1 MKKFHLYSI
10 AQAKSLCLLFT
21 FLIVTS
27 SAFAQKIQLNGA
39 QVPSFDASL
48 SNQFSEY
55 QVFQI
60 GTRALASDFQ
70 QEENFQLDLRLGDQ
84 YHWEINLTPSQI
96 ISPNYRE
103 IIGTENGPVILPKRK
118 IIAYTGYLQG
128 TELESRL
135 TLDNGWIMGFVTISN
150 GQKIYIE
157 PLGNLQSIVTD
168 NQYIVY
174 SGNAVLNSSNG
185 SCGAIEA
192 SSRAPIHEDHSND
205 PSNDPVQLTNTN
217 CKEVDFSVASS
228 FDMINGFHNSPQLV
242 LNHIISIT
250 NMMQTYF
257 EFSSLEYLLN
267 ENYVSSS
274 AEADPFDGAV
284 GASTDDLLPGFQ
296 SWAQNSGIF
305 SEHDVAQVWTARNIT
320 GCGSNFGLIGCAYV
334 NVICNNFR
342 YNICEDWR
350 PTDIQALSVLS
361 AHELGHNWNCVHEDA
376 GAAPL
381 NIMSGTIATSAIGFG
396 PNSMAKILNTA
407 DNSSCL
413 SGCDGPPEP
422 PMANCPAQADFP
434 FQEWIEDVTIGTLS
448 NLGSGK
454 FIDFSD
460 AGYSDFTDLESAP
473 NDRADLVEYTFNA
486 GFSGPNP
493 GDFWTAFIDY
503 NQNNIFDLPEEE
515 VIRSQGTSISGS
527 FSIPINAFNGTKIL
541 RIILSKDGFSG
552 PCENPA
558 FGEVEDYLFEIGGS
572 IITPPA
578 NDPDLTIGN
587 LIVDNQG
594 ETETIVGYSIDFS
607 NLGLSTTGAFR
618 LGVILSEDNQLDDDD
633 LFVGEIPTGNFT
645 PGLTVE
651 DVPGSFNLEGVS
663 PGNYFLFFK
672 IDTDEVVT
680 ESDETNNILVRNFTV
695 TGETPPTDLADLTIS
710 NLTVSSQA
718 NVGLIVGYTIDI
730 SNIGTITTGDFS
742 LGVFLSED
750 NQLSGNDLFVGE
762 IPTGNF
768 EPGSTFSDVFGA
780 FNLEG
785 VAPGSYSLIFK
796 VDKDDVE
803 TESNENNNILVRNF
817 TVIGDNTG
825 DEIDLELSMS
835 ASVTEPDQFSK
846 SRITLTLFNNSS
858 NQATNIVSRFN
869 FSSDYVFAGDGS
881 ISISGGGTFSIGN
894 GNWAIPSLSGGQT
907 ATVSFDLFTL
917 SGDFNPCAEV
927 ASVDQQDV
935 DSTPGN
941 GQCPN
946 AFEDDEANLNS
957 VSPPS
962 ETVDIAVT
970 LEVTNETPELFT
982 KIGYQ
987 VTVQNLGS
995 ETATGVVVDF
1005 DYGAQDSPS
1014 ALALVNN
1021 PNPDYND
1028 WEGIWTIGTLA
1039 PGEARTFELEVFVL
1053 ATASPS
1059 TTLFAELS
1067 ELNES
1072 DTNFSN
1078 DISETTIFIND
1089 GATLNEADNPTNAN
1103 LRRPDLSLDNLFPNP
1118 ALDKVTLAINNQKE
1132 TNQVPLQIFDA
1143 FGKNIYNK
1151 EILLEKRMNFLTINT
1166 TEFSEGVY
1174 LVVLPD
1180 GSHRN
1185 LVKRFIKMR

>member
-1 MKKFHLYSI
+1 M
-10 AQAKSLCLLFT
+10 
-21 FLIVTS
+21 
-27 SAFAQKIQLNGA
+27 
-39 QVPSFDASL
+39 
-48 SNQFSEY
+48 
-55 QVFQI
+55 
-60 GTRALASDFQ
+60 
-70 QEENFQLDLRLGDQ
+70 
-84 YHWEINLTPSQI
+84 
-96 ISPNYRE
+96 
-103 IIGTENGPVILPKRK
+103 
-118 IIAYTGYLQG
+118 
-128 TELESRL
+128 
-135 TLDNGWIMGFVTISN
+135 
-150 GQKIYIE
+150 
-157 PLGNLQSIVTD
+157 
-168 NQYIVY
+168 
-174 SGNAVLNSSNG
+174 
-185 SCGAIEA
+185 
-192 SSRAPIHEDHSND
+192 
-205 PSNDPVQLTNTN
+205 
-217 CKEVDFSVASS
+217 
-228 FDMINGFHNSPQLV
+228 
-242 LNHIISIT
+242 
-250 NMMQTYF
+250 
-257 EFSSLEYLLN
+257 
-267 ENYVSSS
+267 
-274 AEADPFDGAV
+274 
-284 GASTDDLLPGFQ
+284 
-296 SWAQNSGIF
+296 
-305 SEHDVAQVWTARNIT
+305 
-320 GCGSNFGLIGCAYV
+320 
-334 NVICNNFR
+334 
-342 YNICEDWR
+342 
-350 PTDIQALSVLS
+350 
-361 AHELGHNWNCVHEDA
+361 
-376 GAAPL
+376 
-381 NIMSGTIATSAIGFG
+381 
-396 PNSMAKILNTA
+396 
-407 DNSSCL
+407 
-413 SGCDGPPEP
+413 
-422 PMANCPAQADFP
+422 
-434 FQEWIEDVTIGTLS
+434 
-448 NLGSGK
+448 
-454 FIDFSD
+454 
-460 AGYSDFTDLESAP
+460 
-473 NDRADLVEYTFNA
+473 
-486 GFSGPNP
+486 
-493 GDFWTAFIDY
+493 
-503 NQNNIFDLPEEE
+503 
-515 VIRSQGTSISGS
+515 
-527 FSIPINAFNGTKIL
+527 
-541 RIILSKDGFSG
+541 
-552 PCENPA
+552 
-558 FGEVEDYLFEIGGS
+558 
-572 IITPPA
+572 
-578 NDPDLTIGN
+578 
-587 LIVDNQG
+587 
-594 ETETIVGYSIDFS
+594 
-607 NLGLSTTGAFR
+607 
-618 LGVILSEDNQLDDDD
+618 
-633 LFVGEIPTGNFT
+633 
-645 PGLTVE
+645 
-651 DVPGSFNLEGVS
+651 
-663 PGNYFLFFK
+663 
-672 IDTDEVVT
+672 
-680 ESDETNNILVRNFTV
+680 
-695 TGETPPTDLADLTIS
+695 
-710 NLTVSSQA
+710 
-718 NVGLIVGYTIDI
+718 
-730 SNIGTITTGDFS
+730 
-742 LGVFLSED
+742 GVFLSED
-750 NQLSGNDLFVGE
+750 NQLSGNDLFVGV

-768 EPGSTFSDVFGA
+768 EPGSTSSDVFGA

-803 TESNENNNILVRNF
+803 TEFNEDNNILVRNF

-1089 GATLNEADNPTNAN
+1089 GATLNEADNPTNTN

-1151 EILLEKRMNFLTINT
+1151 EVLLEKGMNFLTINT

-1174 LVVLPD
+1174 LLVLPD